1 MKCTNCGAELAPE
14 DRFCGECGVP
24 RPQLPPRFAEAVRRF
39 APLRARYQAGE
50 LDDAAYDVELQKLVV
65 EDDTGGYW
73 MLGADSGAWYWYDGE
88 QWVRRDPPLAAAS
101 VERPQAGPVP
111 LPAVAPPTPA
121 RKGFPWKWIAVG
133 CGGLLVV
140 AIIVGVLVVPRL
152 FLPVSTPLEPTVVAP
167 AASTTVPTAT
177 PLPTATPTVATVA
190 PTHTPTTRPT
200 TTPTRTPKSTPSPTP
215 SRVASATPTAT
226 LTPTSAPSTSQ
237 PTSPPASGALITF
250 EQWTTWRR
258 GDQPYGELTQTEE
271 QVRSGRYAAE
281 LRYDF
286 PVTDEDFVVFL
297 HPLSLAGQPDTLG
310 AWVYGDG
317 SGHYLNVWIQDA
329 QNENWCVHLGQVGDA
344 GWRQMVG
351 TLDPNLP
358 WPSGHVSGPENGVI
372 DYPVRFYAL
381 VLDRPGSG
389 PQSGQIYI
397 DEISV
402 WRNQASA
409 TITPVAGQATPTATA
424 GAPVSAGPLNFS
436 EPTQLDAWESADGG
450 YRATIIVHISGGA
463 PPFTIYHDLERF
475 ETEERDYSLVF
486 TFSGCVIVKT
496 IAVESADGQSVSHDY
511 WIRAPWCD

>member
-1 MKCTNCGAELAPE
+1 
-14 DRFCGECGVP
+14 
-24 RPQLPPRFAEAVRRF
+24 LPPRFAEAVRRF

-50 LDDAAYDVELQKLVV
+50 LDDVAYDVELQKLVV

-281 LRYDF
+281 LRW
-286 PVTDEDFVVFL
+286 VR
-297 HPLSLAGQPDTLG
+297 PLPK
-310 AWVYGDG
+310 
-317 SGHYLNVWIQDA
+317 
-329 QNENWCVHLGQVGDA
+329 
-344 GWRQMVG
+344 R
-351 TLDPNLP
+351 LD
-358 WPSGHVSGPENGVI
+358 S
-372 DYPVRFYAL
+372 R
-381 VLDRPGSG
+381 R
-389 PQSGQIYI
+389 
-397 DEISV
+397 
-402 WRNQASA
+402 
-409 TITPVAGQATPTATA
+409 
-424 GAPVSAGPLNFS
+424 S
-436 EPTQLDAWESADGG
+436 E
-450 YRATIIVHISGGA
+450 
-463 PPFTIYHDLERF
+463 
-475 ETEERDYSLVF
+475 
-486 TFSGCVIVKT
+486 
-496 IAVESADGQSVSHDY
+496 
-511 WIRAPWCD
+511 